1 MLPFY
6 PAASQPQ
13 PPRDERHCFAEAGGR
28 TMAGMIK
35 GRAKQISIATA
46 SAVFLGVI
54 GFFAWREYVTF
65 RPDTMDKDST
75 CDVHGT
81 PLKWTRVEVFDGLVS
96 YDPRYLNAR
105 KHFPNLDDG
114 RVNRMALPGGRKN
127 SRWRF
132 ACSPYCTECEKAYS
146 TWSRMSPEEMD
157 RFSEQPVRYVRTPEL
172 VLRIGGEKGAILCHI
187 GSFVCSSDMLE
198 SVFSYGVRRFGDIR
212 LILELGPG
220 LAPEDAT
227 PVVNIAE
234 QQGLTNIAFRVGG
247 KSSSP

>member
-1 MLPFY
+1 MLPVR
-6 PAASQPQ
+6 PAAPQPQ
-13 PPRDERHCFAEAGGR
+13 SPRDERHCIADAGGG

-35 GRAKQISIATA
+35 GRAKRISIATA
-46 SAVFLGVI
+46 SAVFLGMI
-54 GFFAWREYVTF
+54 GYFAWRESVTF

-96 YDPRYLNAR
+96 YDPRYLNAL

-114 RVNRMALPGGRKN
+114 RVNRMALPGGRKH

-132 ACSPYCTECEKAYS
+132 AYSCYCTECEKAYS

-172 VLRIGGEKGAILCHI
+172 ALRIGGEKGAIR
-187 GSFVCSSDMLE
+187 SYVDTYACSSDMLE
-198 SVFSYGVRRFGDIR
+198 NVFSYGVRRSGDIR
-212 LILELGPG
+212 LILELDPG
-220 LAPEDAT
+220 LAPEDAA

-247 KSSSP
+247 KASSP

>member
-1 MLPFY
+1 MLPVR
-6 PAASQPQ
+6 PAAPQPQ
-13 PPRDERHCFAEAGGR
+13 SPRDERHCIADAGGG

-35 GRAKQISIATA
+35 GRAKRISIATA
-46 SAVFLGVI
+46 SVVFLGMI
-54 GFFAWREYVTF
+54 GYFSWRESVTF

-114 RVNRMALPGGRKN
+114 RVNRMALPGGRKH

-132 ACSPYCTECEKAYS
+132 AYSSYCTECEKTYAN
-146 TWSRMSPEEMD
+146 WSRMSPEEKD
-157 RFSEQPVRYVRTPEL
+157 QFAQQPVRYARQPEFK
-172 VLRIGGEKGAILCHI
+172 LRVSSEKGALWCHI
-187 GSFVCSSDMLE
+187 GDTPISMEMLKDMLI
-198 SVFSYGVRRFGDIR
+198 YGVRRFGNFP
-212 LILELGPG
+212 LILDLAPG
-220 LAPEDAT
+220 LAPEDAA

-234 QQGLTNIAFRVGG
+234 QQGLTNIAFRVVG
-247 KSSSP
+247 KPSPP